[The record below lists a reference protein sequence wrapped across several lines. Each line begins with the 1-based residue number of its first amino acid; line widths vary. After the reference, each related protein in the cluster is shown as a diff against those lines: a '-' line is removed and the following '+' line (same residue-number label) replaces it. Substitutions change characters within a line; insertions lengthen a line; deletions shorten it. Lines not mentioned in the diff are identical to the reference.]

1 MKKAEKTERT
11 ERIALFPGSFD
22 PFTEGHLDVVR
33 RAAEIFD
40 RVIVAVMVSETKK
53 ALFCFE
59 DRLDFIRTACEGI
72 PNVSAVSS
80 RGYTVDLAR
89 ELGVCAMVRGVRN
102 ESDLGYEFTVAD
114 FNRDRAPEI
123 LTMLIPCPPE
133 LKDVSSTEV
142 RRRLSLGLPLDGTMP
157 DAEAALVLERY
168 AKKAGLP
175 Q

>member
-1 MKKAEKTERT
+1 MR
-11 ERIALFPGSFD
+11 RIAIFPGSFD
-22 PFTEGHLDVVR
+22 PFTEGHLDVVK

-40 RVIVAVMVSETKK
+40 CVTVAVMVSETKK
-53 ALFCFE
+53 ATFSFE
-59 DRLDFIRTACEGI
+59 DRLEFIHAACADI

-80 RGYTVDLAR
+80 EGYTVDLAR
-89 ELGVCAMVRGVRN
+89 KIGACAMIRGVRN

-142 RRRLSLGLPLDGTMP
+142 RRRLSLGLSLEGTMP
-157 DAEAALVLERY
+157 AAEAELVRARY
-168 AKKAGLP
+168 EKIS
-175 Q
+175 